1 MYFNEKHNSTN
12 IDDNFSKGFKINKK
26 LLTLIVAIVSSIAL
40 VFVIIFATKP
50 IKKEVTYYLVLD
62 GNTDIIL
69 FKGTDYHDPG
79 YKAYD
84 SEGNDYSSQ
93 VIVDGNVNSSVAGDY
108 VIKYTFNDIVK
119 ERVISVVHSS
129 NDMTMLT
136 LNGEDVI
143 YLGVGEQYVE
153 PGYLVFDSNNTDLSD
168 KVVVKNEVNN
178 QVPGIYKIYYTLI
191 NDLGVT
197 LTEDRTVIVY
207 GSVVNLFADTSKYVN
222 DKVTIN
228 VIITDNY
235 LDRVVLPDGTFT
247 DKRNFTYDVTEN
259 GDYKF
264 LVYSKNNALKEE
276 TITINNI
283 DKVLPTASCKA
294 VVDTKTSVTVSA
306 SDNIG
311 ISEYEYILDG
321 KSTGYTTQNYYN
333 STELVKSVTVN
344 VKDNAGNV
352 TLTNCDVDIILPP
365 SSSSKPSSSSSKNP
379 SSSSSKKPSSSSIY
393 GGDGNINV
401 VPISNIIPCNG
412 DRTKY
417 NNHLLSLVNKHG
429 KRKRATATAIGKYI
443 SSEIGVKI
451 PYFWAGGH
459 WHYEWDGSKNTEMFR
474 GFSPQWGC
482 ITSCMREFNGTN
494 KLPAGFD
501 CTGFVAWVLFNS
513 GFTKSEI
520 GSWSGEKALTYLG
533 GKKLTVID
541 FKGSTGSIQAG
552 DIVWRTGHMGFVI
565 GVNGSTVTIAHAKG
579 TAYGLVVEKYNSDTG
594 KLIGG
599 SGNFMKV
606 SLMDN
611 YYE

>member
-1 MYFNEKHNSTN
+1 MYFNDKHNSTN
-12 IDDNFSKGFKINKK
+12 IDNNFSKHSKTDKK
-26 LLTLIVAIVSSIAL
+26 KLTLIISIISCIAL
-40 VFVIIFATKP
+40 LFIVIFSLKP
-50 IKKEVTYYLVLD
+50 FKKEITYHLVLD

-69 FKGTDYHDPG
+69 FKGTDFYEPG

-84 SEGNDYSSQ
+84 SEGNDYSAE
-93 VIVDGNVNSSVAGDY
+93 VIVDGTVNPSVAGDY
-108 VIKYTFNDIVK
+108 IIKYTFNDIIK
-119 ERVISVVHSS
+119 ERVVSVVHS
-129 NDMTMLT
+129 NTDMTMLA
-136 LNGEDVI
+136 LNGEEII
-143 YLGVGEQYVE
+143 YLSVGEQYVE
-153 PGYLVFDSNNTDLSD
+153 PGYFVADSNDLD
-168 KVVVKNEVNN
+168 LVNKVVVKNEVNN
-178 QVPGIYKIYYTLI
+178 QIPGIYKIYYTLV

-207 GSVVNLFADTSKYVN
+207 GSIVNLFADTNKYVN

-247 DKRNFTYDVTEN
+247 DKRNFTYEVTEN
-259 GDYKF
+259 GEYKF
-264 LVYSKNNALKEE
+264 LVYSKNNTLKEE

-283 DKVLPTASCKA
+283 DKVLPSASCKA
-294 VVDTKTSVTVSA
+294 VVDTKTSITVTA
-306 SDNIG
+306 NDNIG

-321 KSTGYTTQNYYN
+321 KSIGYTTKSYYN
-333 STELVKSVTVN
+333 YNELVKDVSVN
-344 VKDNAGNV
+344 VKDTAGNV
-352 TLTNCDVDIILPP
+352 TLVNCEMNIIL
-365 SSSSKPSSSSSKNP
+365 PSSSSSKP

-401 VPISNIIPCNG
+401 VPISNIISCNG

-417 NNHLLSLVNKHG
+417 NNHLLSLVNKYG
-429 KRKRATATAIGKYI
+429 KRKRATAVAIGKYI
-443 SSEIGVKI
+443 STEIGVKI

-482 ITSCMREFNGTN
+482 ITPCMKEYNGTN

-501 CTGFVAWVLFNS
+501 CTGYIAWILFNS

-520 GSWSGEKALTYLG
+520 GSWSGASALSYLG
-533 GKKLTVID
+533 GKKLTVIG
-541 FKGSTGSIQAG
+541 FKGSTGRIQAG

-565 GVNGSTVTIAHAKG
+565 GVSGSTVTIAHAKG

-594 KLIGG
+594 NMIGG